1 MPISREKRIEKY
13 KNKKYLGLC
22 TWGGCLNL
30 VEPGYSRCLDCAG
43 LRRNKT
49 QEKYAERKRDGV
61 CRRCGKNHRIGGS
74 QEHCLMCYLKYTSKR
89 HLGSEGQWNDLL
101 ELFKKQNKCPYTK
114 KNLDLGINTSLD
126 HIVPIIKGGA
136 KDISNFQW
144 VYNDEEL
151 DINWMKGKLSHNEFK
166 EAVRIIYN
174 SLFLE

>member
-13 KNKKYLGLC
+13 KNKKDLGLC

-30 VEPGYSRCLDCAG
+30 VEPGY
-43 LRRNKT
+43 
-49 QEKYAERKRDGV
+49 
-61 CRRCGKNHRIGGS
+61 
-74 QEHCLMCYLKYTSKR
+74 
-89 HLGSEGQWNDLL
+89 
-101 ELFKKQNKCPYTK
+101 
-114 KNLDLGINTSLD
+114 
-126 HIVPIIKGGA
+126 
-136 KDISNFQW
+136 ISNFQW